1 MYTFD
6 VGQSESILLLYQG
19 NSILIDSATVDY
31 AYPLVQTLKKLGIK
45 NLDYCIFTH
54 PHYDHM
60 GGSSAILRSFEPSK
74 VYVTKYDYNSLK
86 KWWFKVYQKTIAYTD
101 TSPEILSKG
110 DIIGINDLKLHVI
123 SPISNSYENL
133 NDYSIGI
140 KASLQDIDIL
150 LLGDSEA
157 SAEHDLIESEYL
169 LESEILKVSH
179 HGSTTSSTQEFLA
192 KVLPDYAI
200 MSVGKNNPYGHPKKS
215 TLQKLSSIGAKIYRT
230 DQNGT
235 ILIITDGKNTWTAC
249 SRNFARPNH
258 VEDKPATHIDYVD
271 FWAVGDAFDYHY
283 YLDDISIKAGCSG
296 VIGDHSINNATTA
309 PIYVSDGNENHYK
322 ASSCVHSGLTPC
334 TLVDGTC
341 SVCGWKAE

>member
-1 MYTFD
+1 MREFKSRRSSPKFYIFILTFLIVFSILDSEFYLIDRCFEYIFRRADIILVPEIYDSTSDDLYMYTFD

-200 MSVGKNNPYGHPKKS
+200 ISVGKNNPYGHPKES

-235 ILIITDGKNTWTAC
+235 ILIITDGKN
-249 SRNFARPNH
+249 
-258 VEDKPATHIDYVD
+258 
-271 FWAVGDAFDYHY
+271 
-283 YLDDISIKAGCSG
+283 
-296 VIGDHSINNATTA
+296 INVQTN
-309 PIYVSDGNENHYK
+309 N
-322 ASSCVHSGLTPC
+322 
-334 TLVDGTC
+334 
-341 SVCGWKAE
+341 

>member
-1 MYTFD
+1 MREFKSRRSSPKFYIFILTFLIVFFILDSEFYLIDRCFEYIFRRADIILVPEIYDSTSDDLYMYTFD

-86 KWWFKVYQKTIAYTD
+86 KWWFEVYQKTIAYTD

-200 MSVGKNNPYGHPKKS
+200 ISVGKNNPYGHPKES

-235 ILIITDGKNTWTAC
+235 ILIITDGKN
-249 SRNFARPNH
+249 
-258 VEDKPATHIDYVD
+258 
-271 FWAVGDAFDYHY
+271 
-283 YLDDISIKAGCSG
+283 
-296 VIGDHSINNATTA
+296 INVQTN
-309 PIYVSDGNENHYK
+309 N
-322 ASSCVHSGLTPC
+322 
-334 TLVDGTC
+334 
-341 SVCGWKAE
+341 

>member
-1 MYTFD
+1 MREFKSRRSSPKFYIFILTFLIVFSILDSEFYLIDRCFEYIFRRADIILVPEIYDSTSDDLYMYTFD

-200 MSVGKNNPYGHPKKS
+200 ISVGKNNPYGHPKKS

-235 ILIITDGKNTWTAC
+235 ILIITDGKN
-249 SRNFARPNH
+249 
-258 VEDKPATHIDYVD
+258 
-271 FWAVGDAFDYHY
+271 
-283 YLDDISIKAGCSG
+283 
-296 VIGDHSINNATTA
+296 INVQTN
-309 PIYVSDGNENHYK
+309 N
-322 ASSCVHSGLTPC
+322 
-334 TLVDGTC
+334 
-341 SVCGWKAE
+341 

>member
-1 MYTFD
+1 MREFKSRRSSPKFYIFILTFLIVFFILDSEFYLIDRCFEYIFRRADIILVPEIYDSTSDDLYMYTFD

-200 MSVGKNNPYGHPKKS
+200 ISVGKNNPYGHPKKS

-235 ILIITDGKNTWTAC
+235 ILIITDGKN
-249 SRNFARPNH
+249 
-258 VEDKPATHIDYVD
+258 
-271 FWAVGDAFDYHY
+271 
-283 YLDDISIKAGCSG
+283 
-296 VIGDHSINNATTA
+296 INVQTN
-309 PIYVSDGNENHYK
+309 N
-322 ASSCVHSGLTPC
+322 
-334 TLVDGTC
+334 
-341 SVCGWKAE
+341 

>member
-1 MYTFD
+1 MREFKSRRSSPKFYIFILTFLIVFFILDSEFYLIDRCFEYIFRRADIILVPEIYDSTSDDLYMYTFD

-19 NSILIDSATVDY
+19 NSILIDSATIDY
-31 AYPLVQTLKKLGIK
+31 AYPLVKTLKKLGIK

-86 KWWFKVYQKTIAYTD
+86 KWWFEVYQKTIAYTD

-179 HGSTTSSTQEFLA
+179 HGSTTSSTQEFLD

-200 MSVGKNNPYGHPKKS
+200 ISVGKNNPYGHPKES
-215 TLQKLSSIGAKIYRT
+215 TLKKLSSIGAKIYRT

-235 ILIITDGKNTWTAC
+235 ILIITDGKN
-249 SRNFARPNH
+249 
-258 VEDKPATHIDYVD
+258 
-271 FWAVGDAFDYHY
+271 
-283 YLDDISIKAGCSG
+283 
-296 VIGDHSINNATTA
+296 INVQTN
-309 PIYVSDGNENHYK
+309 N
-322 ASSCVHSGLTPC
+322 
-334 TLVDGTC
+334 
-341 SVCGWKAE
+341 

>member
-1 MYTFD
+1 MREFKSRRSSPKFYIFILTFLIVFFILDSEFYLIDRCFEYIFRRADIILVPEIYDSTSDDLYMYTFD

-60 GGSSAILRSFEPSK
+60 GGSSAILTSFEPSK

-86 KWWFKVYQKTIAYTD
+86 KWWFEVYQKTIAYTD

-200 MSVGKNNPYGHPKKS
+200 ISVGKNNPYGHPKKS

-235 ILIITDGKNTWTAC
+235 ILIITDGKN
-249 SRNFARPNH
+249 
-258 VEDKPATHIDYVD
+258 
-271 FWAVGDAFDYHY
+271 
-283 YLDDISIKAGCSG
+283 
-296 VIGDHSINNATTA
+296 INVQTN
-309 PIYVSDGNENHYK
+309 N
-322 ASSCVHSGLTPC
+322 
-334 TLVDGTC
+334 
-341 SVCGWKAE
+341 

>member
-1 MYTFD
+1 MREFKSRRSSPKFYIFILTFLIVFFILDSEFYLIDRCFEYIFRRADIILVPEIYDSTSDDLYMYTFD

-31 AYPLVQTLKKLGIK
+31 AYPLVQTLKKLGSK

-86 KWWFKVYQKTIAYTD
+86 KWWFEVYQKTIAYTD

-200 MSVGKNNPYGHPKKS
+200 ISVGKNNPYGHPKKS

-235 ILIITDGKNTWTAC
+235 ILIITDGKN
-249 SRNFARPNH
+249 
-258 VEDKPATHIDYVD
+258 
-271 FWAVGDAFDYHY
+271 
-283 YLDDISIKAGCSG
+283 
-296 VIGDHSINNATTA
+296 INVQTN
-309 PIYVSDGNENHYK
+309 N
-322 ASSCVHSGLTPC
+322 
-334 TLVDGTC
+334 
-341 SVCGWKAE
+341 